1 MPQTRRDYHDG
12 MTKGKVGS
20 WNRKAIQ
27 GKSQWNPRDPA
38 GPFTVASIVHVPR
51 WDLSGLSSPVNP
63 SVTSKQAFYVTTN
76 MVCVGLSQC
85 LNSTIYQG
93 ARSPSP
99 LSRTLSVKAAHCSA
113 GMTRLSTLLQ
123 HSTAVFC
130 ILFHCPKISRPG
142 RIVSAS

>member
-1 MPQTRRDYHDG
+1 

-27 GKSQWNPRDPA
+27 GKSRWNLRDPA
-38 GPFTVASIVHVPR
+38 GPFTVASSVHAPR

-93 ARSPSP
+93 ARSPSL

-113 GMTRLSTLLQ
+113 GMTRLSTSYNTAQ
-123 HSTAVFC
+123 QYFVFYSTVQKYLSLEELSA
-130 ILFHCPKISRPG
+130 CPNPG
-142 RIVSAS
+142 G